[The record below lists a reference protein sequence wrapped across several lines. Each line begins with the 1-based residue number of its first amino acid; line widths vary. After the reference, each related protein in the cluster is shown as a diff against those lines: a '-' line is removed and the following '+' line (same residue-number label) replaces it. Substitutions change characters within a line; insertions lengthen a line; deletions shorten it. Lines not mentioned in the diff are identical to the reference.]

1 MTLEELY
8 SIIQKRIKDLP
19 SDSYVAALYKKG
31 EDRILQKIGEEA
43 IEVILAGKGK
53 NKKRVIEET
62 ADLFFMSLIF
72 LASKRIS
79 FGDLLNEYEKRRK
92 RGK

>member
-43 IEVILAGKGK
+43 IEVVLAGKGK

-62 ADLFFMSLIF
+62 ADLYFMTLIF
-72 LASKRIS
+72 LNKKGIS
-79 FGDLLNEYEKRRK
+79 LEDILEELEKRNH
-92 RGK
+92 